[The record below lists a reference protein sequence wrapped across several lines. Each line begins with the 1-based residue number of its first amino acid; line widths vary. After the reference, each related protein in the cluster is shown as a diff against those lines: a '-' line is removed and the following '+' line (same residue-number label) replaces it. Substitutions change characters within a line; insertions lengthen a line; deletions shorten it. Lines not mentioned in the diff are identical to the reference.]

1 MEGRGLV
8 RAGLLTGAALAVAA
22 ASSPPAGA
30 AADRRAFDLLNRDRG
45 PVADGFFG
53 GVTELGSIMASAG
66 AAGVLALSGRRR
78 AALEAFGA
86 ASVMWFVGQGLK
98 KIVRRPRPYEAGGS
112 RRLVEKP
119 NGTSWPSSHPAVL
132 LAFVTVAGRR
142 LGLSD
147 GARFGLGDPGEDGG
161 PVSRLRRRSL
171 PVGRRGRAPTRA
183 RRRRRVDRDRAERSR
198 RVRGLE

>member
-30 AADRRAFDLLNRDRG
+30 SADRRAFDLLNRDRG

-53 GVTELGSIMASAG
+53 GVTELGSIMASAS

-78 AALEAFGA
+78 AAIEAFGA

-98 KIVRRPRPYEAGGS
+98 KLVRRPRPYEAGGS

-142 LGLSD
+142 LGLSN
-147 GARFGLGDPGEDGG
+147 GARLGLATLAKTVGLSRVYVGVHYPSDVVGGLLLGRAVGDAWTAIVPGAPGE
-161 PVSRLRRRSL
+161 
-171 PVGRRGRAPTRA
+171 
-183 RRRRRVDRDRAERSR
+183 RVA
-198 RVRGLE
+198 